1 MKQEEEENL
10 SPVYANFKHEIDC
23 GGASSGGDSRG
34 FLSVLITR
42 LSSLLIRIAD
52 SL

>member
-1 MKQEEEENL
+1 MKQEEEEPTTSL
-10 SPVYANFKHEIDC
+10 CYFKHEIDC
-23 GGASSGGDSRG
+23 GGGSSGGDSRG

-42 LSSLLIRIAD
+42 PSSLLIRIAD